1 MEKDR
6 CGEWMADGV
15 LLWKK
20 TGVVSGWLTVRRAS
34 VGHVP
39 RRGAGGQQAALPAQA
54 DVERS
59 GHGGLHQPPLPRAGP
74 GGQRDAGAGLA
85 PEGRLQQDSACRP
98 GPGRRL
104 RQTAGS

>member
-1 MEKDR
+1 
-6 CGEWMADGV
+6 MADGV
-15 LLWKK
+15 LLRK
-20 TGVVSGWLTVRRAS
+20 TKGVVSGWLTVRRAG

-39 RRGAGGQQAALPAQA
+39 RAGVGGQQAALPAQA
-54 DVERS
+54 DVARS

-74 GGQRDAGAGLA
+74 GGQRPAGAGPA
-85 PEGRLQQDSACRP
+85 SEGRLQQESACRP